1 MPISAPVAASGSR
14 TSTKRQHH
22 IPQSVKA
29 ACLLMIEEAV
39 DFVTAAKACDLKP
52 DTMRRWL
59 HRPEVISFLRRERA
73 AFREAICSANDRV
86 LAQIRDKTDGNAMA
100 RVHAVRAL
108 EGMAEEASI
117 RPTNA
122 QPGVTIRV
130 VTIVQQGA
138 PGAPPST
145 IDVTPPRQALPHQR
159 VPLASERQYPVFRG
173 GPSDEDE
180 IGPVR

>member
-14 TSTKRQHH
+14 SSAKPQHR

-29 ACLLMIEEAV
+29 ACLLMIEEGA
-39 DFVTAAKACDLKP
+39 DFITAAKASNLKP

-100 RVHAVRAL
+100 RVHAVRTL
-108 EGMAEEASI
+108 EDMAAEEGTGGRSLD
-117 RPTNA
+117 PKA
-122 QPGVTIRV
+122 QPGIVIRV
-130 VTIVQQGA
+130 LSVQA
-138 PGAPPST
+138 PST
-145 IDVTPPRQALPHQR
+145 PPVPLDRTPP
-159 VPLASERQYPVFRG
+159 PLTIDHDR
-173 GPSDEDE
+173 
-180 IGPVR
+180 